1 MLISVKSGISLQK
14 FLSLVNNY
22 SYMKKIVFILI
33 KVVISCSCFSQQKNI
48 GQIISLDPRF
58 DILISKNAKIEV
70 LADSFLWAEGPVWV
84 KDSSYLLLSD
94 VKRNTIFKWK
104 ENEGISVFLKPS
116 GYTGRMK
123 YSDEPGSNGLTI
135 NNLGELVACEHG
147 DRRVSVMPLAAG
159 GKRTIADNYH
169 SRFFNS
175 PNDIVQK
182 SNGDYYFTDPAYG
195 LPADS
200 PRNGRIM
207 GVYRISKNGI
217 VTLLVDNMTPN
228 GLAFSPDEKILYV
241 AQSLPDKA
249 VIMSFPVKADGTLG
263 AGKVFFDAT
272 NMVKQGLKGLP
283 DGMKTDVDG
292 NLFATGPGGLL
303 VVSPAGK
310 LLGRIDTGQPTANCA
325 WGDDGSALYI
335 TANMLLCRIKTK
347 TKGKGF

>member
-1 MLISVKSGISLQK
+1 MAQA
-14 FLSLVNNY
+14 
-22 SYMKKIVFILI
+22 FIF
-33 KVVISCSCFSQQKNI
+33 CSCFAQQKTT
-48 GQIISLDPRF
+48 GQIISLDPHF
-58 DILISKNAKIEV
+58 DLLIDKNAKIEV

-84 KDSSYLLLSD
+84 KDGKYLLFSD
-94 VKRNTIFKWK
+94 VKRNTIFKWEEGK
-104 ENEGISVFLKPS
+104 GISVFLTPS

-123 YSDEPGSNGLTI
+123 YSDEPGSNGLTM

-147 DRRVSVMPLAAG
+147 DRRVSAMPLAAG
-159 GKRTIADNYH
+159 GKRTLADNYQG
-169 SRFFNS
+169 RFFNS
-175 PNDIVQK
+175 PNDVVQK

-200 PRNGRIM
+200 QSHTNTM
-207 GVYRISKNGI
+207 GVYRISKKGI
-217 VTLLVDNMTPN
+217 VTLLIDNMTPN

-249 VIMSFPVKADGTLG
+249 IIKSFPVKADGTLG

-272 NMVKQGLKGLP
+272 SMVKQGLKGLP
-283 DGMKTDVDG
+283 DGMKTDVSG
-292 NLFATGPGGLL
+292 NLFATGPGGVL
-303 VVSPAGK
+303 VISPAGK
-310 LLGRIDTGQPTANCA
+310 LLGRIDTAQPTANCA